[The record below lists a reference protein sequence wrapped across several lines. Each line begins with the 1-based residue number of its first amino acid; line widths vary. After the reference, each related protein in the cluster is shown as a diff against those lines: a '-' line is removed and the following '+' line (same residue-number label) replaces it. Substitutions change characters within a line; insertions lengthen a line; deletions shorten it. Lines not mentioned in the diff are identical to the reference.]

1 MAGTTGTSR
10 HKMIRLF
17 PSKTSR
23 GILEQ
28 YELIVKD
35 QKRLER
41 LGCFLTNVK
50 RKRLQI
56 LDRRRTVILKAAQQ
70 TRPHRVQ
77 PFRDYLEGGDSCFSL
92 ASYTLKRVKQL
103 SRLQDTL
110 NFQFTHPDFEPPL
123 PLRGPSSGGM

>member
-28 YELIVKD
+28 YALIVKD
-35 QKRLER
+35 PKR

-77 PFRDYLEGGDSCFSL
+77 PFRDYLEGDGSCFSL

-110 NFQFTHPDFEPPL
+110 NF
-123 PLRGPSSGGM
+123 